1 MRLTRRGTT
10 LVELLVAIA
19 LGSLVVAMCATALVG
34 QRHSERHV
42 AESTRPGSAADE
54 AVRVVA
60 ASLARAASAD
70 TLVARGDTALEW
82 RAVLGAAVACA
93 SGGDSLVAPDSSAVA
108 WWEASPDSGDVAD
121 VADAS
126 GATTTREII
135 AVSTRSSG
143 SCATPARVLRL
154 RDSVAAD
161 GAVLVRVTRRV
172 RFMLYRGGDARWWLG
187 QRTCSASAPVSCGA
201 AQPVA
206 GPLSPAPIGLRIAID
221 SAGSMRVVTIQARAQ
236 RAVREAVVAIRP

>member
-1 MRLTRRGTT
+1 MTRRGTT
-10 LVELLVAIA
+10 LVELLVALA

-34 QRHSERHV
+34 QRRAERRV

-60 ASLARAASAD
+60 ASLARVAASD

-82 RAVLGAAVACA
+82 RAMLGGAVACA
-93 SGGDSLVAPDSSAVA
+93 GGGDSLVVPDSSAVA
-108 WWEASPDSGDVAD
+108 WWESEPDSGDVAD
-121 VADAS
+121 IDDAA
-126 GATTTREII
+126 GARATREIV
-135 AVSTRSSG
+135 AVSTRSS
-143 SCATPARVLRL
+143 SACAGPARVLRL
-154 RDSVAAD
+154 RDSITTS

-206 GPLSPAPIGLRIAID
+206 GPLSPSPMGLRVAID
-221 SAGSMRVVTIQARAQ
+221 SSGAIRVVTVQARAQ
-236 RAVREAVVAIRP
+236 RAVREAVVSIRP

>member
-1 MRLTRRGTT
+1 MTPRGTT
-10 LVELLVAIA
+10 LVELLVALA

-34 QRHSERHV
+34 QRRAERRV

-60 ASLARAASAD
+60 AALARVAASD

-82 RAVLGAAVACA
+82 RATLGGAVACA
-93 SGGDSLVAPDSSAVA
+93 GGGDSLVVPV
-108 WWEASPDSGDVAD
+108 
-121 VADAS
+121 
-126 GATTTREII
+126 
-135 AVSTRSSG
+135 
-143 SCATPARVLRL
+143 RVLRL
-154 RDSVAAD
+154 RDSITTS

-206 GPLSPAPIGLRIAID
+206 GPLSPSPMGLRVAID
-221 SAGSMRVVTIQARAQ
+221 SSGSIRVVTVQARAQ
-236 RAVREAVVAIRP
+236 RAVREAVVSIRP